1 MNELS
6 LIQTISLDK
15 YIVKIYSINTATAND
30 IAEANMS
37 YMQNDLNSQEYPKEI
52 VDLLEKFDE
61 FTRIEVY
68 DKDNNLLISSGVLFP
83 SDN

>member
-6 LIQTISLDK
+6 LIETILLDK
-15 YIVKIYSINTATAND
+15 YIVKIYSINTAVATDVTSGNL
-30 IAEANMS
+30 ESMH
-37 YMQNDLNSQEYPKEI
+37 NDLNSQNYPKEV

-61 FTRIEVY
+61 FTKIEVY
-68 DKDNNLLISSGVLFP
+68 DKDNNLLVSSGVLFP